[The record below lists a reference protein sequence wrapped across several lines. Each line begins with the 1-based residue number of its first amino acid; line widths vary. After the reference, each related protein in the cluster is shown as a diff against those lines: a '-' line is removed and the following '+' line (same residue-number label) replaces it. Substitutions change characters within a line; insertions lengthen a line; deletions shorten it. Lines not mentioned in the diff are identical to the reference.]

1 MSSTTDERVAGALAP
16 AAVSLAEKFEQF
28 SEHWSPKVVA
38 EANGWEFKLV
48 KVQGAFVWHHHE
60 VDEVFMVMSGWL
72 RIHLEGLPTAVVGPG
87 ELLVVPR
94 GVRHRP
100 EAASECRIMLIEP
113 AGVRNTGDVEG
124 PLTAVD
130 EWI

>member
-1 MSSTTDERVAGALAP
+1 MSSTTDECLEGVVAP
-16 AAVSLAEKFEQF
+16 AVSLAEKFAQF
-28 SEHWSPKVVA
+28 ADHWSPKIVA

-48 KVQGAFVWHHHE
+48 KVQGAFVWHHHD
-60 VDEVFMVMSGWL
+60 VDEVFLVVSGWL

-113 AGVRNTGDVEG
+113 AGVRNTGDVDA

>member
-1 MSSTTDERVAGALAP
+1 MYSTTDERVEGFVAP

-28 SEHWSPKVVA
+28 TERWSPKIVA
-38 EANGWEFKLV
+38 QANGWEFKLV

-60 VDEVFMVMSGWL
+60 VDEVFMVVSGRL

-87 ELLVVPR
+87 EIFVVPR

-113 AGVRNTGDVEG
+113 AGVRNTGDVDG

-130 EWI
+130 EWL

>member
-1 MSSTTDERVAGALAP
+1 MHSTTDERVEGVVAP

-28 SEHWSPKVVA
+28 TDHWSPKIIA
-38 EANGWEFKLV
+38 AANGWEFKLV

-60 VDEVFMVMSGWL
+60 VDEVFLVVSGWL

-87 ELLVVPR
+87 EILVVPR
-94 GVRHRP
+94 GLRHRP

-113 AGVRNTGDVEG
+113 AGVRNTADVQG
-124 PLTAVD
+124 PLTALD

>member
-1 MSSTTDERVAGALAP
+1 
-16 AAVSLAEKFEQF
+16 
-28 SEHWSPKVVA
+28 
-38 EANGWEFKLV
+38 
-48 KVQGAFVWHHHE
+48 
-60 VDEVFMVMSGWL
+60 VDEVFLVVSGWL

-87 ELLVVPR
+87 ELFVVPR

-100 EAASECRIMLIEP
+100 EASECLIMLIDP
-113 AGVRNTGDVEG
+113 AGVRNTDDAGG